1 MDNHWNLQN
10 KTALITGGT
19 KGIGLATLEE
29 FIKLKARVCIVARN
43 QSNMERQIS
52 FWKQK
57 GICVHGICADI
68 STQSGRDTVLQYT
81 NKIWSHLDILVNNVA
96 TNIRKNT
103 TEYNDEEYQQI
114 TATNLNSV
122 WDLLRLFHP
131 LLQQSTGAS
140 IINVSSVASLKY
152 IGSGAIY
159 SMTKAA
165 LDQLTR
171 YLSVEWA
178 QHKIRINGVLP
189 WYTNTPLAKP
199 VLENPQKL
207 AKIVNNTPVGRI
219 AEPQEVARVIAFLAM
234 PASSYVT
241 GTNIRVDGGFS
252 NVGLPFA

>member
-1 MDNHWNLQN
+1 MDSHWDLRN

-29 FIKLKARVCIVARN
+29 FVKLQANVCIVARN
-43 QSNMERQIS
+43 QSSIEQQIS

-57 GICVHGICADI
+57 GICVHGICADV
-68 STQSGRDTVLQYT
+68 STTSGRDAIHQYV
-81 NKIWSHLDILVNNVA
+81 KEMWSQLDILVNNVA

-103 TEYNDEEYQQI
+103 TDYTDEEYQHI
-114 TATNLNSV
+114 TATNITST
-122 WDLLRLFHP
+122 WDLLRLLHP
-131 LLQQSTGAS
+131 LLQQSSSAS

-178 QHKIRINGVLP
+178 QDKIRVNGVLP

-199 VLENPQKL
+199 VLDDPQKL
-207 AKIVNNTPVGRI
+207 QKILHNTPLGRV

-241 GTNIRVDGGFS
+241 GANIRVDGGFS
-252 NVGLPFA
+252 NVGLPS